1 MKKQKRNRH
10 WVDFEELRC
19 FHLTRGF
26 ASSTSFCCSGY
37 EVGARRSTVGG
48 RFAALF
54 PVFAFFVYSQLHTLF
69 FEHERFHAMK
79 YKNKIKFKKRKKYRT
94 TFFFAFFLLLRI
106 LFTTPSFILFVFYC
120 CFFHILA
127 TAELREK
134 YFHVLCV
141 CVCVCAD
148 IKEIM
153 LEL

>member
-26 ASSTSFCCSGY
+26 ASSTSLCCSGC

-79 YKNKIKFKKRKKYRT
+79 YKNKNKIKFKKQKKYRT
-94 TFFFAFFLLLRI
+94 TFFLLSFCFCEFFLLLPHSFYLCFI
-106 LFTTPSFILFVFYC
+106 VVSFIFWQPPSCVKNIFTFCVF
-120 CFFHILA
+120 
-127 TAELREK
+127 
-134 YFHVLCV
+134 
-141 CVCVCAD
+141 VCVCART
-148 IKEIM
+148 
-153 LEL
+153 